1 LTHEPG
7 TRAYEKHRIGPMN
20 VQPSSHSVATGT
32 RTVPTDVLEPSGSV
46 QFVVADS
53 FEAAGLDAA
62 EWNRAV
68 ERLGGPVYMT
78 WHWLRIWWQFYGQR
92 DSLRIFV
99 FRERENI
106 VGLLPFYVSQLGFG
120 PLSVQVAR
128 LVGANIPP
136 KVFDPPLASGHGRS
150 CLARAVTTLIQRD
163 GCDLVSVGPVS
174 TAWADTHQPETDLS
188 GPPPGWVA
196 QRQRAGVYT
205 TFDLPGSLEAYLDTL
220 GKNEQKNRRKYEL
233 RLLRKDYPVR
243 VETLREPYAA
253 VQAAF
258 ERFVEQH
265 TRQWQAEGQ
274 PGHFGAWPRALEY
287 HRALLPAMVA
297 EGRAR
302 LMEIWAGET
311 MVAGQYAFAH
321 GSRWFWEL
329 PSRAI
334 GSQWNRYSLGPTALV
349 VMFGE
354 AIKEGVRRIEGGLG
368 HYDYKLRLG
377 AREHPVCNL
386 WFRRSGGVGLRVRL
400 GCLLG
405 LQEALRWTLH
415 KLWYRRIQPRLPP
428 RWRRP
433 QSKLW
438 LRHDF

>member
-1 LTHEPG
+1 MRVET
-7 TRAYEKHRIGPMN
+7 
-20 VQPSSHSVATGT
+20 
-32 RTVPTDVLEPSGSV
+32 
-46 QFVVADS
+46 S
-53 FEAAGLDAA
+53 FAGLDALQKS
-62 EWNRAV
+62 WDQAV
-68 ERLGGPVYMT
+68 VRLGGPVYMT
-78 WHWLRIWWQFYGQR
+78 YDWLKTWWGFYGEGKA
-92 DSLRIFV
+92 LRLALFYV
-99 FRERENI
+99 GDEI
-106 VGLLPFYVSQLGFG
+106 VGLVPIYIEDLGLR
-120 PLSVQVAR
+120 PLGLRVAR

-136 KVFDPPLASGHGRS
+136 KVFDPPLAEGWGWA
-150 CLARAVTTLIQRD
+150 CLEEAIGLASRTD
-163 GCDLVSVGPVS
+163 GCDLVSLGPVS
-174 TAWADTHQPETDLS
+174 EAWADAHQPETDLS
-188 GPPPGWVA
+188 GPPPGWVT
-196 QRQRAGVYT
+196 QRQPAGVYT

-243 VETLREPYAA
+243 VETLRGPYAA

-274 PGHFGAWPRALEY
+274 PGHFKAWPRALEY
-287 HRALLPAMVA
+287 HRALLPVMVA

-302 LMEIWAGET
+302 LMQIWAGET

-321 GSRWFWEL
+321 GGRWFWEL

-386 WFRRSGGVGLRVRL
+386 WFRRLGGTGLRVRL

-405 LQEALRWTLH
+405 LQGALRWTLH
-415 KLWYRRIQPRLPP
+415 KVWYRRIQPRLPP

>member
-1 LTHEPG
+1 
-7 TRAYEKHRIGPMN
+7 
-20 VQPSSHSVATGT
+20 VAFLNIE
-32 RTVPTDVLEPSGSV
+32 TVE
-46 QFVVADS
+46 S
-53 FEAAGLDAA
+53 FEAIPIGPQAWDA
-62 EWNRAV
+62 V
-68 ERLGGPVYMT
+68 VLTLKGSVYMT
-78 WHWLRIWWQFYGQR
+78 LNWLRTWWQFYGER
-92 DSLRIFV
+92 DTLRIFI
-99 FRERENI
+99 FREGGEI
-106 VGLLPFYVSQLGFG
+106 VGLLPFYISRLTLGL
-120 PLSVQVAR
+120 LSVQVAR

-136 KVFDPPLASGHGRS
+136 KVFDPPLASGHGRT

-196 QRQRAGVYT
+196 QRQPAGVYAA
-205 TFDLPGSLEAYLDTL
+205 FDLPDSLDAYLSSLE
-220 GKNEQKNRRKYEL
+220 KSEQKRRTYDL
-233 RLLRKDYPVR
+233 RRLKKDHAVR

-334 GSQWNRYSLGPTALV
+334 GSQWHRYGLGPTALV

-405 LQEALRWTLH
+405 LQGALRWTLH